1 MSKLFIPKGYKPL
14 LSLKQTEIGIKKI
27 KDFFQENLASEL
39 RLRRVTAP
47 LFVEKGTGINDD
59 LNGTEKPVSFT
70 ITDMNTEA
78 EIVHSLAKWK
88 RMTLAD
94 YAIAEGYGIYTDM
107 NAIRADEELDN
118 LHSLY
123 VDQWDW
129 EMVISKEE
137 RTIAFL
143 KDVVR
148 RIYAAMLRTEYL
160 VHESFPKLKPE
171 LPREITF
178 ICAEELLQRY
188 PTLNDKEREDAIT
201 KEYGA
206 VFIMG

>member
-94 YAIAEGYGIYTDM
+94 YAIAEGDG
-107 NAIRADEELDN
+107 
-118 LHSLY
+118 
-123 VDQWDW
+123 
-129 EMVISKEE
+129 
-137 RTIAFL
+137 
-143 KDVVR
+143 
-148 RIYAAMLRTEYL
+148 
-160 VHESFPKLKPE
+160 
-171 LPREITF
+171 
-178 ICAEELLQRY
+178 
-188 PTLNDKEREDAIT
+188 
-201 KEYGA
+201 
-206 VFIMG
+206 